1 MDITT
6 RLHLLDLVRQAQ
18 QATSAHTAA
27 VRAAGRAAKAAAQAR
42 ARVDDLAQQRPAAQN
57 PGQASAAPD
66 ELDEALEE
74 HTGCLHRLQA
84 ANRKVART
92 FLAARAANRTLGA
105 TYAQHARGRA
115 RAASRDEV
123 AAGLLDELA
132 DVPLGLMD
140 AAHAI
145 LVQSSAGKDS
155 LVQLHR
161 IATWAEKAGCL
172 HKVIVI
178 HIDLGEESEWPGVRE
193 LAQRQAER
201 YGLRF
206 HVLRAEGGLLGLV
219 EKRGMWPDA
228 ARRLCTATLKR
239 DVANKLLRQIAA
251 ELGLDEQAVILN
263 CMGIRAAE
271 SPARSKKQRLAI
283 DMRTSANSRMVLT
296 WHPIFEV
303 TDREVWQEIAT
314 HGLEYHPVYD
324 ALIPRLSCVF
334 CVLAPFDVLVRAAR
348 LCWALGLP
356 LPARY
361 RDLEAK
367 IGHRFKQSHSLAEVY
382 AEAERLEREE
392 GPLVWNRGDAVRQ
405 HLGAGAADDYLA
417 RVALAA

>member
-6 RLHLLDLVRQAQ
+6 RLYLLDLVRQAQ
-18 QATSAHTAA
+18 QSTAAHAAA
-27 VRAAGRAAKAAAQAR
+27 VRAAARAAKAVTQAR
-42 ARVDDLAQQRPAAQN
+42 DRVDELARQRPTAQDPEQPDAAT
-57 PGQASAAPD
+57 G
-66 ELDEALEE
+66 ELDQALEE
-74 HTGCLHRLQA
+74 YTDCRGRLQA

-105 TYAQHARGRA
+105 TYAQHAHGRA

-123 AAGLLDELA
+123 AASLLDELA
-132 DVPLGLMD
+132 DVPLELLD

-172 HKVIVI
+172 DKVVVI

-271 SPARSKKQRLAI
+271 SPARSKNSGQCCADCINGLAVKYL
-283 DMRTSANSRMVLT
+283 DSTASRGRPRRMVPRRSGSLSPPACGT
-296 WHPIFEV
+296 PVAGVLRASVVQRMHHAMGV
-303 TDREVWQEIAT
+303 TGGLLSRRVMDGSREDRRHNHRARGRQ
-314 HGLEYHPVYD
+314 
-324 ALIPRLSCVF
+324 
-334 CVLAPFDVLVRAAR
+334 AAR
-348 LCWALGLP
+348 RRGRVDAAAAG
-356 LPARY
+356 
-361 RDLEAK
+361 RDL
-367 IGHRFKQSHSLAEVY
+367 
-382 AEAERLEREE
+382 RE
-392 GPLVWNRGDAVRQ
+392 DA
-405 HLGAGAADDYLA
+405 A
-417 RVALAA
+417 RVRRSPAGPPSGPRDD

>member
-1 MDITT
+1 
-6 RLHLLDLVRQAQ
+6 
-18 QATSAHTAA
+18 
-27 VRAAGRAAKAAAQAR
+27 
-42 ARVDDLAQQRPAAQN
+42 
-57 PGQASAAPD
+57 
-66 ELDEALEE
+66 
-74 HTGCLHRLQA
+74 
-84 ANRKVART
+84 
-92 FLAARAANRTLGA
+92 
-105 TYAQHARGRA
+105 
-115 RAASRDEV
+115 
-123 AAGLLDELA
+123 
-132 DVPLGLMD
+132 
-140 AAHAI
+140 
-145 LVQSSAGKDS
+145 
-155 LVQLHR
+155 
-161 IATWAEKAGCL
+161 
-172 HKVIVI
+172 
-178 HIDLGEESEWPGVRE
+178 
-193 LAQRQAER
+193 
-201 YGLRF
+201 
-206 HVLRAEGGLLGLV
+206 
-219 EKRGMWPDA
+219 MWPDA

-314 HGLEYHPVYD
+314 QGLEYHPVYD

-382 AEAERLEREE
+382 AEAERLQREE

-405 HLGAGAADDYLA
+405 HLGADAADDYLA

>member
-1 MDITT
+1 MEITT
-6 RLHLLDLVRQAQ
+6 RLHLLDLVRRAQ
-18 QATSAHTAA
+18 QATAAHTAA
-27 VRAAGRAAKAAAQAR
+27 VRAAARAATATAQAR
-42 ARVDDLAQQRPAAQN
+42 AHADELAQQRPTAQD
-57 PGQASAAPD
+57 PEQASD
-66 ELDEALEE
+66 ELDEALAEYADR
-74 HTGCLHRLQA
+74 LRRLQSA
-84 ANRKVART
+84 KNKVART
-92 FLAARAANRTLGA
+92 FLAARTTNRTLSA
-105 TYAQHARGRA
+105 SYARHARGHA
-115 RAASRDEV
+115 RATSRDEI
-123 AAGLLDELA
+123 AADLLDELA
-132 DVPLGLMD
+132 DTPLEMMD

-155 LVQLHR
+155 LVMLHR

-172 HKVIVI
+172 HKVVVI

-206 HVLRAEGGLLGLV
+206 HVLHAEGGLLGLV

-251 ELGLDEQAVILN
+251 ELGLDAQAVILN

-283 DMRTSANSRMVLT
+283 DMRTSANSRLVLT

-303 TDREVWQEIAT
+303 TDRDIWQEIAT
-314 HGLEYHPVYD
+314 RALEYHPVYD

-334 CVLAPFDVLVRAAR
+334 CVLAPFAVLVRAAR

-382 AEAERLEREE
+382 GEAERLEREE
-392 GPLVWNRGDAVRQ
+392 GPLVWNRGDALRQ
-405 HLGAGAADDYLA
+405 HLCDGAADNYLA
-417 RVALAA
+417 RIALAA